1 MLEMTGGTA
10 SQHQGKGVLAEERK
24 ENKLFQRDNSVLGR
38 EKKCLQRN
46 EWKRERQRQRKICP
60 KKMESEP

>member
-46 EWKRERQRQRKICP
+46 EWKRER
-60 KKMESEP
+60 